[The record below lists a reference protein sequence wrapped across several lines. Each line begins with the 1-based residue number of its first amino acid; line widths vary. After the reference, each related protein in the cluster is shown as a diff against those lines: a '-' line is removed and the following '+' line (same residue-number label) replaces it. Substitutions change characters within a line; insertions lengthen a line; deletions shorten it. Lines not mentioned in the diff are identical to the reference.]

1 MFHSL
6 FVRGCVCLLF
16 RKPKPSYTTLFLQL
30 LHVTKAAQN
39 SGGTHTHTPG
49 LEGDARE
56 RVCPV
61 YSSFPPSFCLEQAVL
76 LSDAVSVSLS
86 LSERVLRENST
97 PSSLDFVFPLLRQ

>member
-1 MFHSL
+1 VLVVQKAQAKLQYVVSSTAP
-6 FVRGCVCLLF
+6 RDKGSAEF
-16 RKPKPSYTTLFLQL
+16 RW
-30 LHVTKAAQN
+30 H
-39 SGGTHTHTPG
+39 THTHTPG

-76 LSDAVSVSLS
+76 LSDAVSVSVS

-97 PSSLDFVFPLLRQ
+97 PSSLDFVFPLLRK